1 MTMDIETPETTD
13 RAAGTGAAPTSAPSI
28 RTVLIV
34 DDDRW
39 TTRAIVLALEAD
51 PELVVLDAVH
61 GGEEAID
68 AYRAH
73 RPDVVLMD
81 LNMQPSMGGIDATAE
96 ICRLDPEARV
106 VLLTTVAPGPGIARA
121 LQAGAMA
128 AMNKTASDE
137 TLRAT
142 VKAAANGED
151 PSLLG
156 GLAAD
161 ITLSGDLPPGAPTVL
176 PRLTPTECSI
186 LLRICEGLGYAEI
199 AEQQFITEWT
209 VKSHVKKLRE
219 KLQAENL
226 AQLVVRALQLHY
238 ISG

>member
-1 MTMDIETPETTD
+1 MD
-13 RAAGTGAAPTSAPSI
+13 TSAAS
-28 RTVLIV
+28 TVLIV

-39 TTRAIVLALEAD
+39 TTRAIEQVLCAD
-51 PELVVLDAVH
+51 PELAPLPPVH
-61 GGEEAID
+61 GGEEAIE
-68 AYRAH
+68 AYREH

-81 LNMQPSMGGIDATAE
+81 LNMHPNLGGIDATAE
-96 ICRLDPEARV
+96 ILRLDPEASV

-121 LQAGAMA
+121 LEAGAMA
-128 AMNKTASDE
+128 AVNKTASDE

-142 VKAAANGED
+142 VKAAASGED
-151 PSLLG
+151 PSLLR

-161 ITLSGDLPPGAPTVL
+161 ITLSGDLPQGIPVSP

-219 KLQAENL
+219 KLEAENL